1 MYDLDDKNSLDDLY
15 KDWLNLAGEGS
26 INGREVLSLLL
37 AENKITGWHASRVL
51 SIDEITSQGL
61 LAYTS
66 DQGLQRMTDLCN
78 KIGLNESDKDAV
90 MSAAKRYLKKDARRS
105 NHVCFYAFEN
115 MAEAYSKYAATYG
128 GETFNWAVE
137 DALGRDNAAKLQH
150 IGSPVYIKFSYY
162 LDRVQDYLKDRILNS
177 ILVALNNSAEGNV
190 TIEKFDG
197 AIVGSIKPDDI
208 LIVKTMD

>member
-1 MYDLDDKNSLDDLY
+1 
-15 KDWLNLAGEGS
+15 
-26 INGREVLSLLL
+26 
-37 AENKITGWHASRVL
+37 
-51 SIDEITSQGL
+51 
-61 LAYTS
+61 
-66 DQGLQRMTDLCN
+66 
-78 KIGLNESDKDAV
+78 
-90 MSAAKRYLKKDARRS
+90 
-105 NHVCFYAFEN
+105 

-150 IGSPVYIKFSYY
+150 IGSPVHIKFSYS
-162 LDRVQDYLKDRILNS
+162 LDRVQDYLKDRILNT